1 MTVRDNNMQR
11 KHQKTLKIIFNKP
24 ISGNI
29 KWSDIEAL
37 FIALGAE
44 VNERSGSRIAV
55 ILDNEVQVYHR
66 PHPQPTTDKGAVASV
81 RKWLDA
87 LGYNTVDDATETSP
101 TINNDID
108 KE

>member
-1 MTVRDNNMQR
+1 MQR
-11 KHQKTLKIIFNKP
+11 KHQKTLKAIFSKP

-44 VNERSGSRIAV
+44 VSERAGSRVAIV
-55 ILDNEVQVYHR
+55 LDNEVQVYHR

-81 RKWLDA
+81 RKWLDS
-87 LGYNTVDDATETSP
+87 LGYSPIDDTEQTVPA
-101 TINNDID
+101 INED

>member
-1 MTVRDNNMQR
+1 MQR
-11 KHQKTLKIIFNKP
+11 KHQKTLNAIFNKP

-44 VNERSGSRIAV
+44 VSERAGSRVAI
-55 ILDNEVQVYHR
+55 ILDDEVQVYHR

-81 RKWLDA
+81 RKWLDS
-87 LGYNTVDDATETSP
+87 LGYSPINFTEQ
-101 TINNDID
+101 TIPVINED